1 MNGISNHR
9 DAIAAR
15 KALEEEPKLTLVV
28 NTDLE
33 TKGLETDTARLTV
46 EVQKLSAMIRVTT
59 RDLNVM
65 KIARDRAA
73 TALETSMRALAARVK
88 A

>member
-1 MNGISNHR
+1 MIHYYR
-9 DAIAAR
+9 EAIAAR
-15 KALEEEPKLTLVV
+15 EAMDEAPRLTLVV
-28 NTDLE
+28 NTDMEIKALE
-33 TKGLETDTARLTV
+33 ADTARLTI
-46 EVQKLSAMIRVTT
+46 EVRQLSGMIRATT